1 MEEAGVT
8 RAASAVL
15 TMLIETETIMEIV
28 CLEMWVQCEGKCMPL
43 IHYQVVVVVSYIM
56 KMGIEAWYGQV
67 LHGGFNK
74 SQFKITGRIDSIINK
89 NDS

>member
-43 IHYQVVVVVSYIM
+43 IHYQVVVVSYIM
-56 KMGIEAWYGQV
+56 KMGIEARYGQV

-74 SQFKITGRIDSIINK
+74 SQFKITGRINSIIK
-89 NDS
+89 QK